1 MLLTFVRVSNR
12 FGVLPPISPP
22 DRPRGAF
29 RLNLPRGGSASMLP
43 ADFSAHERLAMR
55 RKFAVLALLLTVGAQ
70 LSGCDKCGGWEEI
83 RSPIPVKT
91 CAGDAAR

>member
-1 MLLTFVRVSNR
+1 
-12 FGVLPPISPP
+12 
-22 DRPRGAF
+22 
-29 RLNLPRGGSASMLP
+29 MLP
-43 ADFSAHERLAMR
+43 ADFSAQERLAMR

-83 RSPIPVKT
+83 RSPIPIPVKT